1 VVETAANDD
10 RTWLDRA
17 GNHHSYAMVVTERFA
32 LIDRDHI
39 DYEATINDPETF
51 TEPWTIR
58 MPLYRDVAPSAELL
72 DFNCVPFS
80 EELLY
85 GHLEK
90 ADEPSATE

>member
-1 VVETAANDD
+1 
-10 RTWLDRA
+10 
-17 GNHHSYAMVVTERFA
+17 
-32 LIDRDHI
+32 
-39 DYEATINDPETF
+39 
-51 TEPWTIR
+51 